1 MLDVDDG
8 AQRLGERDI
17 IHGLGGDQALIEDP
31 PGNAIALFTPSFR
44 LAGEVP
50 HDLLRPCSGR
60 LRGDVASMFSA
71 IASRARRSG

>member
-1 MLDVDDG
+1 LDVDDG

-31 PGNAIALFTPSFR
+31 SGNAIELFTPSLR

-50 HDLLRPCSGR
+50 HDL
-60 LRGDVASMFSA
+60 
-71 IASRARRSG
+71 IAPL